1 MNIATRFKYQRGKK
15 KFFQRNNQSMTL
27 FNFAFKDSI
36 KHANISEHASYMG
49 ITWDFAF

>member
-1 MNIATRFKYQRGKK
+1 
-15 KFFQRNNQSMTL
+15 MTL